1 MPPGGHR
8 VADRIPGHEEARR
21 WLRGLEAEEEDLGA
35 SLLIVAAHPD
45 DEVISTGAQLPRFRG
60 VRLLHVTDGAP
71 RNLRDAA
78 AVGFEGWQAYA
89 KARRAEL
96 LAALALAGIVPG
108 HADQLGIPDQAT
120 SLQMVELAEAF
131 AGEFRKYGTEIVMTH
146 PYEGGHPDHD
156 ATAFATHAACE
167 LIRQRHRRAPAIVEM
182 TSYHAGPGGRVMFGF
197 LPRPEVEVTTLV
209 LGEAERAFKRQL
221 IDCFSTQKAVLAD
234 FPLELER
241 FRPAP
246 AYDFTR
252 PPHAGRLHYEAYDWG
267 MDGVCWRILAREAL
281 AALKMSA
288 A

>member
-8 VADRIPGHEEARR
+8 VADRIPGHDEARR
-21 WLRGLEAEEEDLGA
+21 WLRGLEAEEKNLGA

-45 DEVISTGAQLPRFRG
+45 DEVISTGAQLPRLRG

-71 RNLRDAA
+71 RNLRDAR

-89 KARRAEL
+89 EARREEL
-96 LAALALAGIVPG
+96 LTALALAGIVPG
-108 HADQLGIPDQAT
+108 HADQLGIPDQAA
-120 SLQMVELAEAF
+120 SLQMVELAETL
-131 AGEFRKYGTEIVMTH
+131 AGEFKKNGIEIVLTH

-156 ATAFATHAACE
+156 ATAFAVHAACE
-167 LIRQRHRRAPAIVEM
+167 LIRQRHRRAPAIVEL

-209 LGEAERAFKRQL
+209 LGEAERALKRRL
-221 IDCFSTQKAVLAD
+221 VDCFSTQKAVLAD
-234 FPLELER
+234 FPIELER

-246 AYDFTR
+246 AYDFTH
-252 PPHAGRLHYEAYDWG
+252 PPHEGRLHYEAYDWG

>member
-1 MPPGGHR
+1 MPGGHR
-8 VADRIPGHEEARR
+8 VADRISGHEEARR
-21 WLRGLEAEEEDLGA
+21 WLRGLEAEEKKLGA

-45 DEVISTGAQLPRFRG
+45 DEVISTGAQLPRLRG

-71 RNLRDAA
+71 RNLRDAR

-89 KARRAEL
+89 EARREEL
-96 LAALALAGIVPG
+96 LTALALAGIVPG
-108 HADQLGIPDQAT
+108 HADQLGIPDQAA
-120 SLQMVELAEAF
+120 SLQMVELAETL
-131 AGEFRKYGTEIVMTH
+131 AGEFKKNGIEIVLTH

-156 ATAFATHAACE
+156 ATAFAVHAACE
-167 LIRQRHRRAPAIVEM
+167 LIRQRHRRAPAIVEL

-209 LGEAERAFKRQL
+209 LGEAERALKRRL
-221 IDCFSTQKAVLAD
+221 VDCFSTQKAVLAD
-234 FPLELER
+234 FPIELER

-246 AYDFTR
+246 AYDFTH
-252 PPHAGRLHYEAYDWG
+252 PPHEGRLHYEAYDWG